1 MMAKPKRAENSFEK
15 DLEQLEGIVAGL
27 EEGGLPLE
35 DSLKQFEEGI
45 RLARQCEAT
54 LKAAEQRIE
63 TLIRNGAN
71 ELKTAPF
78 GENED
83 TAAAGGGD
91 DEENDAPDGEPVR
104 KGEDDAPWEDAAD
117 DDGSLLF

>member
-1 MMAKPKRAENSFEK
+1 MAKPKRAENTFEK

-63 TLIRNGAN
+63 ILIRNGAG
-71 ELKTAPF
+71 ELNTAPF

-83 TAAAGGGD
+83 AAEAAGAEEG
-91 DEENDAPDGEPVR
+91 ENDAPDGEPVR

>member
-1 MMAKPKRAENSFEK
+1 MAKPKRAENTFEK

-63 TLIRNGAN
+63 TLIRNGAG

-78 GENED
+78 GEEGD
-83 TAAAGGGD
+83 TAED
-91 DEENDAPDGEPVR
+91 DTPEGEPVR
-104 KGEDDAPWEDAAD
+104 KDGDDAPWEDAAD

>member
-1 MMAKPKRAENSFEK
+1 MAKPKRAENTFEK

-54 LKAAEQRIE
+54 LKAAERRIE
-63 TLIRNGAN
+63 TLIRNGAG

-78 GENED
+78 GEDGDTAEASAGDTEVED
-83 TAAAGGGD
+83 T
-91 DEENDAPDGEPVR
+91 PDGGPAR
-104 KGEDDAPWEDAAD
+104 KGEDDAPWETEAD